1 MHKHKNNQDIA
12 KYIGLAFQIM
22 ASLSF
27 AVYIG
32 FKLDAY
38 LKCSPIF
45 IIAFALL
52 TLASIFYKI
61 FKDFQ

>member
-1 MHKHKNNQDIA
+1 MPKHNKQTVLA
-12 KYIGLAFQIM
+12 KYIGLAFQMM

-32 FKLDAY
+32 IKLDAHFNT
-38 LKCSPIF
+38 SPIF

-61 FKDFQ
+61 FKDFT